1 MRKWRQECENTCH
14 RKCTPPI
21 YLHLIFPILQFE
33 ISNLMNWIFFL
44 VSTGFLLLV
53 LACKN
58 PDQTWNFKL
67 ENVKNQVQI
76 ENALG
81 IGESSQMMCVFNG
94 YVGEKN
100 NALNFFFFCPGIN
113 HSDMNNQEFEFV
125 EINYPGMNSTLQL

>member
-1 MRKWRQECENTCH
+1 MH
-14 RKCTPPI
+14 SP
-21 YLHLIFPILQFE
+21 YLSPLDFSNSPVWNIQFDELDFFPSF
-33 ISNLMNWIFFL
+33 NWIFTAC
-44 VSTGFLLLV
+44 V
-53 LACKN
+53 ACKN

-81 IGESSQMMCVFNG
+81 SIGESLQMMCVFNG

-100 NALNFFFFCPGIN
+100 NALIFFFFCPGIN
-113 HSDMNNQEFEFV
+113 YSDMKNQEFEFV